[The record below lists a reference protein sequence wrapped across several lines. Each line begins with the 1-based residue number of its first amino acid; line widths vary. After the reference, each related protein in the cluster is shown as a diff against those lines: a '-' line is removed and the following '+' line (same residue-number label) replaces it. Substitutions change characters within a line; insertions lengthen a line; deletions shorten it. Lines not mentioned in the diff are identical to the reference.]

1 MSMNIRFPNITG
13 VKPEEQI
20 MQIKSYL
27 YQLVEQLNWMLP
39 AIESSTSQAGTGSAN
54 PSVGDISAETFYE
67 LKSLLIQSSDTL
79 NAYYE
84 KINTKLEGQ
93 YVKQTAFDE
102 HKQEVPQFINDA
114 LAQAKES
121 GEFDGPPG
129 PAGPQGIQGEKGDIG
144 ETGPQ
149 GEQGPKGDKGDT
161 GTQGIQGEKG
171 PQGEKGETGET
182 GPAGANGKDGYTPV
196 KGVDYFTAAD
206 KAEIV
211 EAAIG
216 DLDRKYVSQ
225 ADYDANK
232 QEVSQNITDLQ
243 ENLGKLQQIIVSVS
257 LPASQWVGSENIY
270 SQVVSIDGITENSQV
285 NLTPSVEQ
293 LSIFSEENVS
303 FITENDGGV
312 VTVYV
317 IGQKPTNDYT
327 IKASIV
333 EVSHA

>member
-39 AIESSTSQAGTGSAN
+39 AIESSTGQAGTSSAN
-54 PSVGDISAETFYE
+54 LSLGDISAETFYE
-67 LKSLLIQSSDTL
+67 LKSLLIKSSDTL

-84 KINTKLEGQ
+84 KINVKLEGQ
-93 YVKQTAFDE
+93 YVNQSDFDG
-102 HKQEVPQFINDA
+102 HKQEITQLFID
-114 LAQAKES
+114 LGSKYVAQKDFNSYKEAVTQL
-121 GEFDGPPG
+121 FDGLASQYVAQSAFDAFKQENDG
-129 PAGPQGIQGEKGDIG
+129 VIAG
-144 ETGPQ
+144 
-149 GEQGPKGDKGDT
+149 
-161 GTQGIQGEKG
+161 
-171 PQGEKGETGET
+171 
-182 GPAGANGKDGYTPV
+182 
-196 KGVDYFTAAD
+196 
-206 KAEIV
+206 
-211 EAAIG
+211 
-216 DLDRKYVSQ
+216 LDSKYVSQ

-232 QEVSQNITDLQ
+232 QEVSQDITDLQ

>member
-13 VKPEEQI
+13 VNTEEQI
-20 MQIKSYL
+20 IQIKSYL

-39 AIESSTSQAGTGSAN
+39 TIESSTGKAGASSTN
-54 PSVGDISAETFYE
+54 PSMGDISAETFYE

-84 KINTKLEGQ
+84 KINAKLEGQ
-93 YVKQTAFDE
+93 YVKQTNFDD
-102 HKQEVPQFINDA
+102 HKQEVPQLINDA
-114 LAQAKES
+114 LAQAKDS
-121 GEFDGPPG
+121 GEFDGP
-129 PAGPQGIQGEKGDIG
+129 AGPQGER
-144 ETGPQ
+144 
-149 GEQGPKGDKGDT
+149 
-161 GTQGIQGEKG
+161 GI
-171 PQGEKGETGET
+171 QGEKGETGAT

-196 KGVDYFTAAD
+196 KGVDYFTEAD

-216 DLDRKYVSQ
+216 DLDSKYVSQ

>member
-20 MQIKSYL
+20 IQIKSYL

-93 YVKQTAFDE
+93 YVKQTSFDE

-149 GEQGPKGDKGDT
+149 GEQGP
-161 GTQGIQGEKG
+161 QGIQG
-171 PQGEKGETGET
+171 PQGDTGET

-216 DLDRKYVSQ
+216 DLDSKYVSQ